1 MMLRPGMYLQDRYEI
16 LEQIGSGG
24 MSEVYRAKCHKL
36 NRLVAIKVLKEEFS
50 SDAGFVK
57 KFKMEAQAAAGLSH
71 PNIVSVYDVV
81 DEGSIHYIVME
92 LIEGITLK
100 SYITKKGRLGSKEAI
115 GIALQVAQGIAAAHD
130 QHIVH
135 RDIKPQNM
143 IISRDGKVKVA
154 DFGIARAVTTQTIG
168 ATAVGSVHY
177 ISPEQARGGFSDS
190 RTDIYSL
197 GITMYEMVTG
207 TVPFDGDNT
216 VSIAL
221 AHLEQPITPP
231 SRLNPEVPVSLERII
246 MKCTQ
251 KKPEKRYADVY
262 ELISDLRHALVD
274 PDDDFVAQEPEVD
287 TSSPTMV
294 ISGDE
299 LSQIKSAPRRS
310 TGPIV
315 MSGQSN
321 SLRDVPGSGGQ
332 HERRGDREHG
342 YDRRKEPESGRELK
356 HSGYDKNY
364 DRDYE
369 RGRSGGYGRQDA
381 AENGRDLDYDY
392 EEDYGY
398 DRGRSS
404 GYGGSGSSRT
414 SGGKKGGRG
423 GKSADV
429 NPQIEKLLTTVGVA
443 VAIIIVAVLVV
454 IFAKLGGIFN
464 SGSHTELTLPAVES
478 GESDSGLKDTETRV
492 PDFVGMTE
500 DEAEEK
506 AKENHL
512 KLSYSY
518 TASEEEK
525 KGLVVEQ
532 KTEEGTVVDKQST
545 IRVVVGEGGMESS
558 TEEETDASQIDLTA
572 LGLEAL
578 DGTNAKNLLEAKGL
592 KVSLQSENSD
602 TIIKDQVIRYEP
614 TSASPGSEI
623 RLYVSSGPAVTM
635 VPVPDL
641 TGKTEEEAAQL
652 LEAAGLTVAPKE
664 QILTQKSD
672 TVSRGKIISQI
683 PLKDEEVPEGSA
695 VSYVVSIG
703 KGTKYVAIVN
713 DDYPLKDNFGPGG
726 ASTTIT
732 VEIVMVQTVNGQKRT
747 TTVMDAR
754 EMKGDVTLPVHYQ
767 LTGEDGVLTGEL
779 QIRDVTNDR
788 VLKTYP
794 LEFMEV
800 DA

>member
-356 HSGYDKNY
+356 HSGYDKEY

-381 AENGRDLDYDY
+381 AEDGRSLDYDY

-414 SGGKKGGRG
+414 LGGKKGGRG

-683 PLKDEEVPEGSA
+683 PLKDEDVPEGSA

>member
-356 HSGYDKNY
+356 HSGYDKEY

-381 AENGRDLDYDY
+381 AEDGRSLDYDY

>member
-1 MMLRPGMYLQDRYEI
+1 MMHRPGMYLQDRYEI

-356 HSGYDKNY
+356 HSGYDKEY

-381 AENGRDLDYDY
+381 AEDGRSLDYDY

-414 SGGKKGGRG
+414 LGGKKGGRG